1 MKKYILPVVFLLV
14 SVQMLSQTKK
24 GQAEMIFKDTLHIFG
39 VIWYDTEAVYE
50 FTFKNTGK
58 QPLIIEKVQSSCGCT
73 VPKWGKEPVLPKQKD
88 VISVEYDSKKIG
100 QFQKTVKIYSNA
112 INSPVTLLIIGE
124 VKVTD

>member
-14 SVQMLSQTKK
+14 SVQILSQTKK

-39 VIWYDTEAVYE
+39 TIWYDTEAVYE

-73 VPKWGKEPVLPKQKD
+73 VPKWR
-88 VISVEYDSKKIG
+88 KKTCFTKAKRCDKCRI
-100 QFQKTVKIYSNA
+100 
-112 INSPVTLLIIGE
+112 
-124 VKVTD
+124 